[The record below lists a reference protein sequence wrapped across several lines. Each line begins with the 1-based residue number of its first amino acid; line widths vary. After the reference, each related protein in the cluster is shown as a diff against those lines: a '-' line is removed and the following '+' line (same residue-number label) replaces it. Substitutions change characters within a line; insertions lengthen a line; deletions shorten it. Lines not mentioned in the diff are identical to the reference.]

1 MKAITPTKDELQAAF
16 ATIWRNDESMVKHC
30 MKKVDTAVYLSDGSI
45 YYTEKEYIKKDFC
58 FGYSDSDRDTE
69 DYDRANDMA
78 RYAMENEEYFRDKN
92 LSGCID
98 KYNKIRNA
106 RYLYAHAR
114 YMGDDDTEP
123 LFVCLLPLNEPIEL
137 AMEYNR
143 WINRKLTYKLV
154 SNEDRRLI
162 LQANQEHIK
171 HHTKRIN
178 TYLKKY
184 GLSKVN
190 AWSYWQD
197 E

>member
-1 MKAITPTKDELQAAF
+1 MKAITPTKSELQAAF
-16 ATIWRNDESMVKHC
+16 TKIWGNDESMVNHC

-45 YYTEKEYIKKDFC
+45 YYTEKEYIQKDFC
-58 FGYSDSDRDTE
+58 FGYSDSDRDTQ
-69 DYDRANDMA
+69 DYDRANDLA
-78 RYAMENEEYFRDKN
+78 RYAMESEEYFRDKN
-92 LSGCID
+92 LTEVID
-98 KYNKIRNA
+98 NYNKMRNA

-114 YMGDDDTEP
+114 YMNDDDTKP
-123 LFVCLLPLNEPIEL
+123 LLANILPLNEPIEL
-137 AMEYNR
+137 AMEYDR

-154 SNEDRRLI
+154 SDEDRWLI
-162 LQANQEHIK
+162 LQTYQEHIK

-190 AWSYWQD
+190 AWSYWRD